1 METDQDEQATS
12 AGRESENMTLST
24 ATEQITSEA
33 IAEFNNMPQELH
45 KAAKSAKF
53 SESELQERRSFKD
66 HDGSEIASTDT
77 SLPTDDTVCFDE
89 QQMGHLQNVGNLA
102 EPIRKDSVDK
112 DGHCRDDRLVV
123 LTDVFDAANAALRA
137 MEEEIS
143 EKTKELSIQETSIE
157 YKENENL
164 SEKTAGF
171 PDECVSEYD
180 LNNADSLEAVLK
192 TDQIISEEITR
203 RAQEEFEAK
212 NRRTGR
218 TYPMPTQNILD
229 EVVYFQDSTTINPNT
244 TAQQQAPGI
253 EEYHVD
259 RAENGRPNVRSE
271 ENSEGAVIKTHKG
284 EADFITAST
293 EEPRMDIVS
302 TEQVSMQN
310 NPQENTGNRST
321 TVTEMNSM
329 NITQP
334 YEVTNIASGN
344 KNGMNLQ
351 DEDASAQAQKTFS
364 SATMAAEECSNLD
377 EEQSQME
384 QTERQAEI
392 TGTELECEH
401 DELLVCQSTSNP
413 RESDDGE
420 GHSITSVAESEQADS
435 AVAEIATKSEAD
447 MSFGDEVSSNDAIF
461 EKTTMQTQQSVQT
474 AICEDK
480 SNGKRML
487 EGEHEEALKRMSDE
501 NIETLFDS
509 YFADHGCIKMMVAT
523 MREKGVGDEIL
534 TNNGEHII
542 EYGEQ
547 SSHLLKKSAELG
559 STPASELTMHSMS
572 HHFDEVNHSGEV
584 TAEELEYREE
594 TCNTDNLPVS
604 SNEMESIANT
614 AAVRSE
620 TFPQHETFAE
630 PEFESDLMNCEQV
643 NTEKSSCMSPSAD
656 CREDM
661 TLATQNAPYG
671 MPPDF
676 NGTETDDVGVEH
688 IGNDGSKELDRHPKH
703 NEFPLLQPM
712 LDEQQGHQEESVD
725 DDIRRQDNNMRQE
738 EHITR
743 KEEGGQ
749 QLTHDQSIFAEST
762 TEQNIIPQEVPVP
775 YVGEAGGRHEY
786 EQPIFPQPT
795 AEQGTLTPQSLLYPE
810 HVDEQLKHEQSTM
823 AQPTA
828 EQGIVPQE
836 QPLAHTEEQL
846 TSPQAMI
853 QEDII
858 PQDQRLPHV
867 EEEDEQ
873 MRHDQV
879 TFPQAAVGQE
889 PPPYPEKGSEELNHE
904 QSTMAQPTAEQG
916 IVPQEQPLAHTE
928 EQLTSPQAMIQ
939 EDIIPQDQRL
949 PHVEEEDEQMR
960 HDQATIPKPTTEQD
974 MRPREKPTFCP
985 GEGNEQIKRE
995 QPTFAQRTAERDVIL
1010 QEQPP
1015 LYREEEDEHSERGN
1029 EQLNHE
1035 QPTMAQST
1043 AEQGIIPQE
1052 QPLAHTEEQLTS
1064 PQAMIQEDIIPQ
1076 DQPLPH
1082 VEEED
1087 EQMRQ
1092 DQATIP
1098 KPTTEQDMRPR
1109 EKPTFCPGEG
1119 NEQIKREQP
1128 TFAQRTAE
1136 RDVILQEQPPLYR
1149 EEEDEHS
1156 ERGNEQL
1163 NHEQP
1168 TMAQSTAEQG
1178 IIPQEQP
1185 LAHTEEQ
1192 LTSPQAM
1199 IQEDIIP
1206 QDQPLPHVEEED
1218 EQMRQDQATIPKPTT
1233 EQDMRPQEKPTF
1245 CPGEG
1250 NEQIKRE
1257 QPTFAQR
1264 TAERDVIL
1272 QEQPPLYREEE
1283 DEHSERGNE
1292 QLKHEQPTFAQSM
1305 AEQGIIPQEKPL
1317 DHTEQQLASPQGT
1330 ALQGNILPSVQP
1342 LPYSDERNEQL
1353 TYDQA
1358 TSSLPAAQQD
1368 IMPQPMYCPAG
1379 RDEQLEHEQPML
1391 PQLQEDIVPK
1401 EQHLP
1406 YSEEGEEHLK
1416 HDQSI
1421 FPQADEDEQHVHQ
1434 DEGGDNGMKWVD
1446 IVPQTLP
1453 MRYKGEEEMTALH
1466 GVAQKAQYPIEEH
1479 TEVEGQN
1486 KSDEHESEQ
1495 RSFRLSYLSSMK
1507 PNTNANV
1514 LQWESDA
1521 FLMDEKKLLSEVER
1535 KNEIGEDPSARKQW
1549 HYDGSENLE
1558 ETDEKE
1564 AHFEQRAS
1572 EFGEDRL
1579 VTEKPASVVS
1589 QVKPIEDENPSSR
1602 PQSQLETTGDV
1613 SDIKATEN
1621 HRREEVVEKKR
1632 DITPDSLNQSPHVD
1646 VRKRTDVVES
1656 GKDKNKLREHVPS
1669 RREKSDVSGAR
1680 VPTGAKQL
1688 ISNKKQNERATMGE
1702 ALSKTHDQKEMR
1714 MSNLVKKQR
1723 ATAMSNS
1730 AVNSSETSSHK
1741 VEKPLPRTS
1750 LEKIPA
1756 SKVRQRAADNSKRT
1770 PTAYVRTSMKPP
1782 VPRKPQRKSGS
1793 VENKDAKG
1801 SFIAGTGSPEIKAEK
1816 VGEKSGGSECKSVKK
1831 TPVKVSICEPIVWVE
1846 TFVPTFEAVWVALL
1860 PQDDDIMGAMKNS
1873 NECIGPT
1880 TRSEVNGIKK
1890 AHTATTPE
1898 TTQKTSGCLQEA
1910 LRNES
1915 ISQEEMKF
1923 PAVPEES
1930 ELAIEQI
1937 GEGDVLIVSSKETVE
1952 VSEEPSSSQH
1962 DVISAQESEAIEDS
1976 DRTIGRNLTI
1986 EAGEKDGKSEGTFP
2000 VDKTFFSPKASPHS
2014 RAPLESVSRGTSSNS
2029 EAPFE
2034 SSLIAEPHH
2043 KDLGSA
2049 PIVND
2054 SAELPP
2060 QLKDFQS
2067 NTSHSAMVDRFV
2079 EERSKQILLGNI
2091 TASNE
2096 SAGQNTLTEEVNGNI
2111 ETALSE
2117 HYPETLTSTHNRC
2130 SEEGI
2135 SDRRSSGEND
2145 GLTTKEEEVA
2155 MNAIAIATE
2164 AEQLQNEKEKEA
2176 INDEKSEEKPS
2187 RPRQHGR
2194 GQFRGT
2200 MMCEQEDWKQS
2211 NGRQDSKQKP
2221 LQTVEGDGYVNH
2233 SQQSSQH
2240 KSKKRSRRSGKEKG
2254 EICLE

>member
-873 MRHDQV
+873 MRHDQ
-879 TFPQAAVGQE
+879 
-889 PPPYPEKGSEELNHE
+889 
-904 QSTMAQPTAEQG
+904 
-916 IVPQEQPLAHTE
+916 
-928 EQLTSPQAMIQ
+928 
-939 EDIIPQDQRL
+939 
-949 PHVEEEDEQMR
+949 
-960 HDQATIPKPTTEQD
+960 ATIPKPTTEQD

-1052 QPLAHTEEQLTS
+1052 QQLAHTEEQLTP
-1064 PQAMIQEDIIPQ
+1064 PQTMIQQDINPQ

-1082 VEEED
+1082 LEEED
-1087 EQMRQ
+1087 EQMRH
-1092 DQATIP
+1092 DQVTFPQAAVGQEP
-1098 KPTTEQDMRPR
+1098 PPYP
-1109 EKPTFCPGEG
+1109 EKGS
-1119 NEQIKREQP
+1119 
-1128 TFAQRTAE
+1128 
-1136 RDVILQEQPPLYR
+1136 
-1149 EEEDEHS
+1149 EE
-1156 ERGNEQL
+1156 L
-1163 NHEQP
+1163 NHDQP

-2240 KSKKRSRRSGKEKG
+2240 KSKKRSRRSGKGHK
-2254 EICLE
+2254 

>member
-12 AGRESENMTLST
+12 AGCESENMTVST

-112 DGHCRDDRLVV
+112 DGHRHDDRLVV

-271 ENSEGAVIKTHKG
+271 ENSEGAVIKT
-284 EADFITAST
+284 

-420 GHSITSVAESEQADS
+420 GHSITSVAELEQADS

-447 MSFGDEVSSNDAIF
+447 MSFGDEVSSKEAIF

-762 TEQNIIPQEVPVP
+762 TEQNITPQEVPVP
-775 YVGEAGGRHEY
+775 YVGEADGRHEH

-795 AEQGTLTPQSLLYPE
+795 AEQGILTPQSLLYPE

-828 EQGIVPQE
+828 EQGIV
-836 QPLAHTEEQL
+836 
-846 TSPQAMI
+846 
-853 QEDII
+853 
-858 PQDQRLPHV
+858 
-867 EEEDEQ
+867 
-873 MRHDQV
+873 
-879 TFPQAAVGQE
+879 
-889 PPPYPEKGSEELNHE
+889 
-904 QSTMAQPTAEQG
+904 
-916 IVPQEQPLAHTE
+916 
-928 EQLTSPQAMIQ
+928 
-939 EDIIPQDQRL
+939 
-949 PHVEEEDEQMR
+949 
-960 HDQATIPKPTTEQD
+960 
-974 MRPREKPTFCP
+974 
-985 GEGNEQIKRE
+985 
-995 QPTFAQRTAERDVIL
+995 
-1010 QEQPP
+1010 
-1015 LYREEEDEHSERGN
+1015 
-1029 EQLNHE
+1029 
-1035 QPTMAQST
+1035 
-1043 AEQGIIPQE
+1043 
-1052 QPLAHTEEQLTS
+1052 
-1064 PQAMIQEDIIPQ
+1064 
-1076 DQPLPH
+1076 
-1082 VEEED
+1082 
-1087 EQMRQ
+1087 
-1092 DQATIP
+1092 
-1098 KPTTEQDMRPR
+1098 
-1109 EKPTFCPGEG
+1109 
-1119 NEQIKREQP
+1119 
-1128 TFAQRTAE
+1128 
-1136 RDVILQEQPPLYR
+1136 
-1149 EEEDEHS
+1149 
-1156 ERGNEQL
+1156 
-1163 NHEQP
+1163 
-1168 TMAQSTAEQG
+1168 
-1178 IIPQEQP
+1178 PQEQP

-2240 KSKKRSRRSGKEKG
+2240 KSKKRSRRSGKGHK
-2254 EICLE
+2254 

>member
-12 AGRESENMTLST
+12 AGCESENMTVST

-112 DGHCRDDRLVV
+112 DGHRHDDRLVV

-271 ENSEGAVIKTHKG
+271 ENSEGAVIKT
-284 EADFITAST
+284 

-420 GHSITSVAESEQADS
+420 GHSITSVAELEQADS

-447 MSFGDEVSSNDAIF
+447 MSFGDEVSSKEAIF

-762 TEQNIIPQEVPVP
+762 TEQNITPQEVPVP
-775 YVGEAGGRHEY
+775 YVGEADGRHEH

-795 AEQGTLTPQSLLYPE
+795 AEQGILTPQSLLYPE
-810 HVDEQLKHEQSTM
+810 HVDEQLK
-823 AQPTA
+823 
-828 EQGIVPQE
+828 
-836 QPLAHTEEQL
+836 
-846 TSPQAMI
+846 
-853 QEDII
+853 
-858 PQDQRLPHV
+858 
-867 EEEDEQ
+867 
-873 MRHDQV
+873 
-879 TFPQAAVGQE
+879 
-889 PPPYPEKGSEELNHE
+889 HE

>member
-960 HDQATIPKPTTEQD
+960 H
-974 MRPREKPTFCP
+974 
-985 GEGNEQIKRE
+985 
-995 QPTFAQRTAERDVIL
+995 
-1010 QEQPP
+1010 
-1015 LYREEEDEHSERGN
+1015 
-1029 EQLNHE
+1029 
-1035 QPTMAQST
+1035 
-1043 AEQGIIPQE
+1043 
-1052 QPLAHTEEQLTS
+1052 
-1064 PQAMIQEDIIPQ
+1064 
-1076 DQPLPH
+1076 
-1082 VEEED
+1082 
-1087 EQMRQ
+1087 

-2240 KSKKRSRRSGKEKG
+2240 KSKKRSRRSGKGHK
-2254 EICLE
+2254 

>member
-873 MRHDQV
+873 MRHDQ
-879 TFPQAAVGQE
+879 
-889 PPPYPEKGSEELNHE
+889 
-904 QSTMAQPTAEQG
+904 
-916 IVPQEQPLAHTE
+916 
-928 EQLTSPQAMIQ
+928 
-939 EDIIPQDQRL
+939 
-949 PHVEEEDEQMR
+949 
-960 HDQATIPKPTTEQD
+960 ATIPKPTTEQD

-1052 QPLAHTEEQLTS
+1052 QQLAHTEEQLTP
-1064 PQAMIQEDIIPQ
+1064 PQTMIQQDINPQ

-1082 VEEED
+1082 LEEED
-1087 EQMRQ
+1087 EQMRH
-1092 DQATIP
+1092 DQVTFPQAAVGQEP
-1098 KPTTEQDMRPR
+1098 PPYP
-1109 EKPTFCPGEG
+1109 EKGS
-1119 NEQIKREQP
+1119 
-1128 TFAQRTAE
+1128 
-1136 RDVILQEQPPLYR
+1136 
-1149 EEEDEHS
+1149 EE
-1156 ERGNEQL
+1156 L
-1163 NHEQP
+1163 NHEQS
-1168 TMAQSTAEQG
+1168 TMAQPTAEQG
-1178 IIPQEQP
+1178 IVPQEQP